1 MKIICFGDS
10 NTWGYDPRSYLG
22 ERYPKD
28 VRWTGLLSALPGLEV
43 VNCGVNGR
51 TIPNT
56 PARVS
61 AACAEL
67 GRYLPADVLLVM
79 LGGNDLLCSPDF
91 RAENVA
97 ERMERFLRDA
107 LPRLEPGERCS
118 SRPRPCGPGPG
129 SMRSG
134 SSRSLRA
141 SGSASRGRRRCS
153 AWSLRTPR
161 PGRRGSALTACTSMR
176 RGTGPFSRA
185 SGARW
190 GFEDGS
196 ATNPLFI
203 FAAGRGILYCHY
215 LKEVSAWARTI

>member
-107 LPRLEPGERCS
+107 LPRLE
-118 SRPRPCGPGPG
+118 
-129 SMRSG
+129 
-134 SSRSLRA
+134 L
-141 SGSASRGRRRCS
+141 GRTLLVS
-153 AWSLRTPR
+153 PPPMR
-161 PGRRGSALTACTSMR
+161 PGAWVDEERLVTESARLGGCLARTAEVL
-176 RGTGPFSRA
+176 GL
-185 SGARW
+185 
-190 GFEDGS
+190 E
-196 ATNPLFI
+196 
-203 FAAGRGILYCHY
+203 FADAA
-215 LKEVSAWARTI
+215 AWAPGLCFDGVHLDEAGHRAVFEGVRRALGL

>member
-51 TIPNT
+51 THSQHT
-56 PARVS
+56 RSRQRRLRRAR
-61 AACAEL
+61 
-67 GRYLPADVLLVM
+67 RYLPADVILVM

-97 ERMERFLRDA
+97 QRMERFLRDA
-107 LPRLEPGERCS
+107 LPRLEPGARCS

-153 AWSLRTPR
+153 AWSLRTPAAW
-161 PGRRGSALTACTSMR
+161 RRGSL
-176 RGTGPFSRA
+176 
-185 SGARW
+185 
-190 GFEDGS
+190 
-196 ATNPLFI
+196 
-203 FAAGRGILYCHY
+203 
-215 LKEVSAWARTI
+215 

>member
-67 GRYLPADVLLVM
+67 GRYLPADVILVM

-97 ERMERFLRDA
+97 QRMERFLRDA
-107 LPRLEPGERCS
+107 AVAPNIE
-118 SRPRPCGPGPG
+118 G
-129 SMRSG
+129 SGDIQYLIHGMYVAANG
-134 SSRSLRA
+134 N
-141 SGSASRGRRRCS
+141 
-153 AWSLRTPR
+153 
-161 PGRRGSALTACTSMR
+161 
-176 RGTGPFSRA
+176 
-185 SGARW
+185 
-190 GFEDGS
+190 
-196 ATNPLFI
+196 TN
-203 FAAGRGILYCHY
+203 
-215 LKEVSAWARTI
+215 

>member
-43 VNCGVNGR
+43 INCGVNGR

-79 LGGNDLLCSPDF
+79 LGGNDLLCSPYF

-107 LPRLEPGERCS
+107 LPRLAPGRTLLVS
-118 SRPRPCGPGPG
+118 PP
-129 SMRSG
+129 
-134 SSRSLRA
+134 A
-141 SGSASRGRRRCS
+141 HAARR
-153 AWSLRTPR
+153 L
-161 PGRRGSALTACTSMR
+161 GRRGAARHGVCAPGGVPIPDGGGAGPGVCGR
-176 RGTGPFSRA
+176 RGLGAGP
-185 SGARW
+185 
-190 GFEDGS
+190 
-196 ATNPLFI
+196 L
-203 FAAGRGILYCHY
+203 L
-215 LKEVSAWARTI
+215 